1 MSRCTVTVTL
11 RPDIL
16 DPQGKA
22 ILHALHSLGHDMVRD
37 VRVGKVITLDLDEAR
52 SEAMESRV
60 QEMSEALLA
69 NPVIENFSI
78 EWHE

>member
-22 ILHALHSLGHDMVRD
+22 ILHALHTLGHEMVED
-37 VRVGKVITLDLDEAR
+37 ARVGKVITLELGEPR
-52 SEAMESRV
+52 SAELEQRV
-60 QEMSEALLA
+60 QRMAEALLA
-69 NPVIENFSI
+69 NPVIEDFSV
-78 EWHE
+78 EWHA